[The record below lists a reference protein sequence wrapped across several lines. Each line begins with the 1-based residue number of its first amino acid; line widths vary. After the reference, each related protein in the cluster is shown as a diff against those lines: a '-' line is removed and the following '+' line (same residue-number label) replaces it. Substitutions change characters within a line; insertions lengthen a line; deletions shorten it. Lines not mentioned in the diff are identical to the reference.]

1 MSKFFGKVHDLFMRA
16 RYAIAFA
23 CALAFGGLSA
33 FAQESN
39 QNAIDLGPATDAL
52 KDAKDKL
59 IEWVGDNAEV
69 LGAILGG
76 TLVITLIFVV
86 YGWVRRAAKGR

>member
-1 MSKFFGKVHDLFMRA
+1 MSKFFGKVHDLVMRS

-33 FAQESN
+33 FAEESGE
-39 QNAIDLGPATDAL
+39 NAIDLKPATDAL
-52 KDAKDKL
+52 KAAKEKL
-59 IEWVGDNAEV
+59 IAWVGENAEV

-86 YGWVRRAAKGR
+86 YGWIRRASKGR